1 MFAKLGYSL
10 LQIPGRL
17 SERVSMSG
25 HGSRMKKSCAFCER
39 YMDHLHGKMKCF
51 LKHMSANYRRSMI
64 PAEQTIPDRFV
75 NHFRGEL
82 SGSIEIESPDGSV
95 YCVKVTKHMNKFVLQ
110 CGWEVFIDAH
120 RIKDNDSLLFQHIEN
135 SRFKVLIFDS
145 DGCEKVFSCSGIKIT
160 SNAQERAAEYVDIS
174 DSAHDYKKN
183 ISSARKRSAN
193 CQRHTPNYRR
203 KVAKVAVAAS
213 SCEESG
219 QDIECT
225 ADYESSF
232 ELDDS
237 ETNQEPD
244 YVLSRMS
251 TLSEEQEEK
260 VEELIK
266 EIRPGITV
274 FVAIMKPSNVRSQQP
289 SLVIGHDYAAAHFP
303 HTNQIVTLQRPGKN
317 KKWRPKFYIRKD
329 RATHMF
335 IGPWSDFVHDNH
347 LREGDICIFQPVNN
361 AGTKFTITVHV
372 IRESKVDTSD
382 ENRNCPGAVS
392 SSRGRM
398 RTKVNDFKTAS
409 SSEGRSKAKV
419 TLTTRVKEEAA
430 HQGPLESDNSGGPSK
445 ELYILSGYA
454 HLNSEQKKKV
464 EETVRSIQSEVPI
477 YVAIMNKSNVGTKS
491 TCILVFGKRY
501 ATKYLPDGEQTLTL
515 IRKGKS
521 KVWKT
526 KMLPR
531 SGDSHGQMV
540 TVGWRDF
547 VHENHLEVEDICLF
561 QQMDDTGLTMTVY
574 IIRHG

>member
-1 MFAKLGYSL
+1 MAAA
-10 LQIPGRL
+10 GRPL
-17 SERVSMSG
+17 SPTSQVSMSG

-51 LKHMSANYRRSMI
+51 LKHMSANYRRSM
-64 PAEQTIPDRFV
+64 TIPDRFV

-219 QDIECT
+219 YIIDSST

-372 IRESKVDTSD
+372 IRESK
-382 ENRNCPGAVS
+382 
-392 SSRGRM
+392 
-398 RTKVNDFKTAS
+398 
-409 SSEGRSKAKV
+409 
-419 TLTTRVKEEAA
+419 
-430 HQGPLESDNSGGPSK
+430 
-445 ELYILSGYA
+445 
-454 HLNSEQKKKV
+454 KKKV